1 MVALFDLDEGFK
13 ELSYSFTLNFII
25 SKKIKIN
32 TQSSAQKLSKE
43 ENINNFQA
51 IIIQI
56 AYFYF

>member
-56 AYFYF
+56 A